1 MSTPISMTSATGHP
15 HVRCAPRRTRWLQR
29 GLAVVAVVALGG
41 WEPFRAPDPDVEA
54 GNLAYG
60 EGRYDDALAAYDRAR
75 RRGAVDDAGL
85 AFDRGTALLK
95 KADAAKQPD
104 EKRRLTERALE
115 DLARAARSQD
125 PHVRGAAGYN
135 RGNALMAQDKLDEAI
150 EAYKQALRDD
160 AGLDDARLNLELA
173 LRRRQSQQKRQQQ
186 GQGGRGQGQ
195 QGQGQQGQGQQGQ
208 GQQGQGQQGQGQQGQ
223 GQQGQ
228 GSQGQGGSNQ
238 NDQNGQNG
246 QGSNQDPDAGGQGSA
261 QQNGQNGSGSQGA
274 NPQSGQGSSAQGSNQ
289 SGSNAQ
295 DGSPGRN
302 PQPKGRPRDRT
313 SRPPKTPAETRLDDL
328 DEYSRRLQ
336 KNKARR
342 SATGRASDPQHDW

>member
-1 MSTPISMTSATGHP
+1 MSTSSTSSSVTSATGQP
-15 HVRCAPRRTRWLQR
+15 HVRCRPRWDRWLRR
-29 GLAVVAVVALGG
+29 GLAVVATVALGG

-75 RRGAVDDAGL
+75 RRGGVDEAGL

-95 KADAAKQPD
+95 KADAAQQPD

-115 DLARAARSQD
+115 DLARAARSHD
-125 PHVRGAAGYN
+125 PHIRGAAGYN

-173 LRRRQSQQKRQQQ
+173 LRRRQNQQKRQ
-186 GQGGRGQGQ
+186 
-195 QGQGQQGQGQQGQ
+195 QQGQGQQGQ

-228 GSQGQGGSNQ
+228 GSQGRGGGSNQ
-238 NDQNGQNG
+238 NDQNGQSGQNG
-246 QGSNQDPDAGGQGSA
+246 QGSNQDNNAGGQGSS
-261 QQNGQNGSGSQGA
+261 QQNGQNGSGGQSA
-274 NPQSGQGSSAQGSNQ
+274 NPQSGQGSNAQGSNQ